1 MTKDTCIS
9 ISVLAKKPGSV
20 VLPPLF
26 KKNKKGLFFLLCCL
40 ACFPPSTV
48 HSCFSPRQSFAA
60 GGVPSAFDIF
70 RIRKAC
76 GNSLFIVP
84 LWLIIQTAALG
95 SERPVICRH
104 CPVRSWTDTLCRIQN
119 LEFIIPMLLYS
130 SLEVTVGAESRI
142 RLPIV
147 GPAISQKCRNKSV
160 NDNNRSSVKIT
171 AEHLRGTLPIMGTC
185 YDPAASDLKWVIALF
200 AIFHI
205 KVCLFIIVG
214 QGLLHMQKLW
224 CESLT
229 RLQKEL
235 LNWVG

>member
-1 MTKDTCIS
+1 M
-9 ISVLAKKPGSV
+9 
-20 VLPPLF
+20 
-26 KKNKKGLFFLLCCL
+26 CCL

-48 HSCFSPRQSFAA
+48 HSCFSPHQSFTA

-160 NDNNRSSVKIT
+160 NDNNRSSVRIT

-224 CESLT
+224 CESVM